1 MVGIEAGRA
10 PGGQCGVA
18 RVGGAADRVFSAP
31 WRRAGAPRRVAG
43 RQGRQRR
50 RVRVAAGGA
59 DHPVAR
65 EEAMIVAGVGC
76 RREISADE
84 IERVVRLA
92 LGMFQLPAER
102 LDAIATESDK
112 ADDPAFPEAARRL
125 SVKLMG
131 CTVDDLDR
139 VAGAVLT
146 PSKLVLETKGV
157 PSIAEASALVA
168 AGRNGRLLG
177 ARVATASATCAIAIG
192 DGR

>member
-1 MVGIEAGRA
+1 
-10 PGGQCGVA
+10 
-18 RVGGAADRVFSAP
+18 
-31 WRRAGAPRRVAG
+31 
-43 RQGRQRR
+43 
-50 RVRVAAGGA
+50 
-59 DHPVAR
+59 
-65 EEAMIVAGVGC
+65 MIVAGVGC

-102 LDAIATESDK
+102 LDAIATESAK

-125 SVKLMG
+125 SVRLMG

-146 PSKLVLETKGV
+146 PSKLALETKGV
-157 PSIAEASALVA
+157 PSIAEASALVG
-168 AGRNGRLLG
+168 AGRNAKLLG
-177 ARVATASATCAIAIG
+177 TRVASERATCAIAVG